1 MIFEEKYKP
10 DNINKIIGNKENI
23 ENIKNWIITYD
34 DVTKSLIKNGLLKK
48 STKGRKKKM
57 DEASEEDIEYSK
69 RKGNL
74 LIMGNHGCGKSLII
88 SLVCKSIGYEI
99 ISLNKYDSNLINT
112 NFIVKITKKNL
123 LYEDEDNRKKI
134 ILIDELESLIT
145 RNEKKEILNII
156 KDNNYNRLIP
166 IIIISNGHHRG
177 QLTDIKKNVNV
188 LNIYELSLYD
198 IKRWIGNI
206 CNNENININS
216 NLYENI
222 INHCQ
227 KDIRKILNY
236 LNMIKNNFENDIVNI
251 EKLNTFE
258 KTIKKKDFT
267 NDLFKNTKKLLLNY
281 EDINTCVE
289 LFQLQKVH
297 IPLMMHENYY
307 KCVKKNNYINI
318 IDNFSFG
325 DILENYIYGE
335 QNWDLME
342 IYGLISCVIP
352 SYYINKYNNGT
363 KYVELIFATDL
374 NKTTTKSKKNKII
387 KKKNNMD
394 TNNKSVDNNND
405 LDNSNDIND
414 YNDNNNEN
422 IIKYSNNNN
431 YLNKSI
437 EELIYINSILE

>member
-1 MIFEEKYKP
+1 MNFEEKYKP
-10 DNINKIIGNKENI
+10 KNITNIIGNKDNI
-23 ENIKNWIITYD
+23 EDIKKWILTYD

-57 DEASEEDIEYSK
+57 NEASETDIEYSK

-74 LIMGNHGCGKSLII
+74 LIMGNHGCGKSLTIDLI
-88 SLVCKSIGYEI
+88 CKSIGYDI
-99 ISLNKYDSNLINT
+99 ISLNKYDTNLINT
-112 NFIVKITKKNL
+112 NFIIKITKKNL
-123 LYEDEDNRKKI
+123 LYDDCDQNKKI

-156 KDNNYNRLIP
+156 KDNNYNRLVP

-177 QLTDIKKNVNV
+177 QLTDIKKNVNMI
-188 LNIYELSLYD
+188 NITELSPYD
-198 IKRWIGNI
+198 MKKWIDMV
-206 CNNENININS
+206 CKNENINICN
-216 NLYENI
+216 NLYDNI
-222 INHCQ
+222 IDHCQ
-227 KDIRKILNY
+227 KDMRKILY
-236 LNMIKNNFENDIVNI
+236 HLNMIKNTYKNEVIDI
-251 EKLNTFE
+251 EKLNNFE

-281 EDINTCVE
+281 NDISTCIE

-297 IPLMMHENYY
+297 IPLMIHENYF
-307 KCVKKNNYINI
+307 KCVKKINYIDI

-352 SYYINKYNNGT
+352 SYYINKYNNGV
-363 KYVELIFATDL
+363 KYVELIFASDL

-387 KKKNNMD
+387 KKKNN
-394 TNNKSVDNNND
+394 TETTNKSFDD
-405 LDNSNDIND
+405 DPDFEKD
-414 YNDNNNEN
+414 KNEN
-422 IIKYSNNNN
+422 HKKCEIDNN

-437 EELIYINSILE
+437 EELIYIKDILM

>member
-1 MIFEEKYKP
+1 MNFENKYKP
-10 DNINKIIGNKENI
+10 KNIDNVIGNKENI
-23 ENIKNWIITYD
+23 DNITQWILTYN

-57 DEASEEDIEYSK
+57 NEASEIDIEYSK

-74 LIMGNHGCGKSLII
+74 LIMGNHGCGKSLSIDLI
-88 SLVCKSIGYEI
+88 CKNIGYEI
-99 ISLNKYDSNLINT
+99 ISLNKYDASLINT
-112 NFIVKITKKNL
+112 NFIIKITKKNL
-123 LYEDEDNRKKI
+123 LFEEDDQVKKI

-156 KDNNYNRLIP
+156 KDNNYNRLAP

-177 QLTDIKKNVNV
+177 QLTDIKKNVNII
-188 LNIYELSLYD
+188 NITEISTYD
-198 IKRWIGNI
+198 MKKWINNI
-206 CNNENININS
+206 CKNENINIDS
-216 NLYENI
+216 CLYDNI
-222 INHCQ
+222 IEHCQ
-227 KDIRKILNY
+227 KDMRKILYN
-236 LNMIKNNFENDIVNI
+236 LNILYNTYKNELIDI
-251 EKLNTFE
+251 EKLNNFE

-281 EDINTCVE
+281 SDIDTCLE

-297 IPLMMHENYY
+297 IPLMIHENYF
-307 KCVKKNNYINI
+307 KCVKKNNYIDI

-352 SYYINKYNNGT
+352 SYYINKYNNGAR
-363 KYVELIFATDL
+363 YVDLIFATDL

-387 KKKNNMD
+387 KKKNNSVAI
-394 TNNKSVDNNND
+394 NKS
-405 LDNSNDIND
+405 LDDVNDINSEKSE
-414 YNDNNNEN
+414 NDKKYEN
-422 IIKYSNNNN
+422 DKN

-437 EELIYINSILE
+437 EELIYIKDILE

>member
-1 MIFEEKYKP
+1 MNFEEKYKP
-10 DNINKIIGNKENI
+10 QNINNIIGNKDNI
-23 ENIKNWIITYD
+23 ENIKKWILTYD
-34 DVTKSLIKNGLLKK
+34 DVTTSLIKNGLLKK

-57 DEASEEDIEYSK
+57 NEASEIDIEYSK

-74 LIMGNHGCGKSLII
+74 LIMGNHGSGKSITIELI
-88 SLVCKSIGYEI
+88 CKAIGYDVI
-99 ISLNKYDSNLINT
+99 ILNKYDTNLINT
-112 NFIVKITKKNL
+112 NFIIKITKPNL
-123 LYEDEDNRKKI
+123 LYEDNNQNKKI

-156 KDNNYNRLIP
+156 KDNNYNRLVP

-177 QLTDIKKNVNV
+177 QLTDIKKNVNTI
-188 LNIYELSLYD
+188 NIVEISYYD
-198 IKRWIGNI
+198 MKKWMDII
-206 CNNENININS
+206 CKNENININN

-222 INHCQ
+222 IDHCQ
-227 KDIRKILNY
+227 KDMRKILFH
-236 LNMIKNNFENDIVNI
+236 LNMIKNTYKNEIINI
-251 EKLNTFE
+251 EKLNDFE

-281 EDINTCVE
+281 NNIDICME

-297 IPLMMHENYY
+297 IPLMMHENYF
-307 KCVKKNNYINI
+307 KCVKKCNYINI

-342 IYGLISCVIP
+342 IYGLISCAIP

-374 NKTTTKSKKNKII
+374 NKTTTKSKKNKTI
-387 KKKNNMD
+387 KKKNN
-394 TNNKSVDNNND
+394 TNITTKSFDDVDDLEKEKYENQKKYEND
-405 LDNSNDIND
+405 
-414 YNDNNNEN
+414 
-422 IIKYSNNNN
+422 KN

-437 EELIYINSILE
+437 EELIYIKDILQ

>member
-1 MIFEEKYKP
+1 MNFEEKYKP
-10 DNINKIIGNKENI
+10 VDINKIIGNSENI
-23 ENIKNWIITYD
+23 DNIKKWILTYD

-57 DEASEEDIEYSK
+57 NDASEEDIEYSK

-74 LIMGNHGCGKSLII
+74 LIIGNHGSGKSLII
-88 SLVCKSIGYEI
+88 NLICKMIGYDI
-99 ISLNKYDSNLINT
+99 ITLNKYDASLINT
-112 NFIVKITKKNL
+112 NFIIKISKKNL
-123 LYEDEDNRKKI
+123 LYEEEFSKKI

-177 QLTDIKKNVNV
+177 QLTDIKKNVNII
-188 LNIYELSLYD
+188 NITELSIYD
-198 IKRWIGNI
+198 MKKWISNI
-206 CNNENININS
+206 CNNEMININS

-227 KDIRKILNY
+227 KDMRKILNY
-236 LNMIKNNFENDIVNI
+236 LNMIKNTFKNEIINI
-251 EKLNTFE
+251 EKLSNFE
-258 KTIKKKDFT
+258 KTIKKKDFI

-281 EDINTCVE
+281 EDINTCID

-307 KCVKKNNYINI
+307 KCVKKANYIDI

-352 SYYINKYNNGT
+352 SYYINKYNNGS

-387 KKKNNMD
+387 KKKNN
-394 TNNKSVDNNND
+394 TETVNKSLDNVNELDNDSEKNNN
-405 LDNSNDIND
+405 
-414 YNDNNNEN
+414 NNN
-422 IIKYSNNNN
+422 IVKYEIDNN

-437 EELIYINSILE
+437 EELIYIKDILQ

>member
-1 MIFEEKYKP
+1 MDFEKKYKP
-10 DNINKIIGNKENI
+10 TSIDNIIGNKENI
-23 ENIKNWIITYD
+23 DNITQWILTYN
-34 DVTKSLIKNGLLKK
+34 DVTKSLIKNKLLKK

-57 DEASEEDIEYSK
+57 NDASDIDIEYSK

-74 LIMGNHGCGKSLII
+74 LIIGNHGCGKSLSIDLI
-88 SLVCKSIGYEI
+88 CKNIGYEI
-99 ISLNKYDSNLINT
+99 ITLNKYETNLINT
-112 NFIVKITKKNL
+112 NFIIKITKKNL
-123 LYEDEDNRKKI
+123 LFEEDDQVKKI

-156 KDNNYNRLIP
+156 KDNNYNRLVP

-188 LNIYELSLYD
+188 INITELSIYD
-198 IKRWIGNI
+198 MKKWINTI
-206 CNNENININS
+206 CNCENINIDS
-216 NLYENI
+216 NLYTNI
-222 INHCQ
+222 IEHCQ
-227 KDIRKILNY
+227 KDMRKILY
-236 LNMIKNNFENDIVNI
+236 SLNIIKNTYKNEVIDIEKINNFEKI
-251 EKLNTFE
+251 
-258 KTIKKKDFT
+258 IKKKDFT

-281 EDINTCVE
+281 NDIDTCME

-297 IPLMMHENYY
+297 IPLMIHENYF

-342 IYGLISCVIP
+342 IYGLISCAIP
-352 SYYINKYNNGT
+352 AYYINKYNNGVR
-363 KYVELIFATDL
+363 YVDLIFATDL

-387 KKKNNMD
+387 KKKNNSVVI
-394 TNNKSVDNNND
+394 NKSLEDV
-405 LDNSNDIND
+405 NDINSEKSE
-414 YNDNNNEN
+414 NDKKYEN
-422 IIKYSNNNN
+422 DKN

-437 EELIYINSILE
+437 EELIYIKDILE

>member
-1 MIFEEKYKP
+1 MNFEKKYKP
-10 DNINKIIGNKENI
+10 KNLEDIIENKENI
-23 ENIKNWIITYD
+23 NNIRSWIKTYN

-57 DEASEEDIEYSK
+57 NDASEIDIEYSK

-74 LIMGNHGCGKSLII
+74 LIIGNHGCGKSIMIDLI
-88 SLVCKSIGYEI
+88 CKNIGYEI
-99 ISLNKYDSNLINT
+99 ITLNKYDTNLINT
-112 NFIVKITKKNL
+112 DFIIKITKKNL
-123 LYEDEDNRKKI
+123 LYEENEQNNKI
-134 ILIDELESLIT
+134 ILIDELETLIT

-156 KDNNYNRLIP
+156 KDNNYNRLVP

-177 QLTDIKKNVNV
+177 QLTDIKKNANMI
-188 LNIYELSLYD
+188 NITELSQYD
-198 IKRWIGNI
+198 MKKWMDPI
-206 CNNENININS
+206 CKNENININS
-216 NLYENI
+216 ILYDNI
-222 INHCQ
+222 IEHCQ
-227 KDIRKILNY
+227 RDMRKILY
-236 LNMIKNNFENDIVNI
+236 HLNIIKNTYNNEIIDIDKLTNFD
-251 EKLNTFE
+251 

-281 EDINTCVE
+281 NDIETCIE

-297 IPLMMHENYY
+297 IPLMIHENYY
-307 KCVKKNNYINI
+307 KCVKKINYIDI

-352 SYYINKYNNGT
+352 SYYINKYNNGV
-363 KYVELIFATDL
+363 KYVELIFASDL

-387 KKKNNMD
+387 KKKNN
-394 TNNKSVDNNND
+394 TNVSNKSFEDVIS
-405 LDNSNDIND
+405 LDNEK
-414 YNDNNNEN
+414 NEN
-422 IIKYSNNNN
+422 QKKGEIDKN

-437 EELIYINSILE
+437 EELIYIKDILL

>member
-1 MIFEEKYKP
+1 MNFEEKYKP
-10 DNINKIIGNKENI
+10 KNISNIIGNKDNI
-23 ENIKNWIITYD
+23 DNITKWILSYD

-57 DEASEEDIEYSK
+57 NEASEIDIEYSK

-74 LIMGNHGCGKSLII
+74 LIMGNHGCGKSITIDLI
-88 SLVCKSIGYEI
+88 CKNIGYDI
-99 ISLNKYDSNLINT
+99 ITLNKYDTNLINT
-112 NFIVKITKKNL
+112 NFIIKITKPNL
-123 LYEDEDNRKKI
+123 LYEDVDQNKKI

-156 KDNNYNRLIP
+156 KDNNYNRLVP

-177 QLTDIKKNVNV
+177 QLTDIKKNVNMI
-188 LNIYELSLYD
+188 NIVEISYYD
-198 IKRWIGNI
+198 MKKWMDIVCK
-206 CNNENININS
+206 NENININN

-222 INHCQ
+222 IEHCQ
-227 KDIRKILNY
+227 KDMRKILFH
-236 LNMIKNNFENDIVNI
+236 LNMIKNTYKNEIINI
-251 EKLNTFE
+251 EKLNDFE

-281 EDINTCVE
+281 NNIDICME

-297 IPLMMHENYY
+297 IPLMMHENYF

-352 SYYINKYNNGT
+352 SYYINKYNNNV

-374 NKTTTKSKKNKII
+374 NKTTTKSKKNKTI
-387 KKKNNMD
+387 KKKNN
-394 TNNKSVDNNND
+394 TNITNKSFEDVDDLEKEKYENKKKYEND
-405 LDNSNDIND
+405 
-414 YNDNNNEN
+414 
-422 IIKYSNNNN
+422 KN

-437 EELIYINSILE
+437 EELIYIKDILQ